1 MSTSRDCGILLHPTS
16 LPGPFAVGDLGP
28 EAHSFIDWASNAGA
42 GIWQVLPLNP
52 PEQISP
58 YGALSAFAGNPL
70 LISPQLMVEDGMLEP
85 NDLQGAPARSPGRV
99 DFELAG
105 RWKEDLLRRAWQRV
119 LKDPAWDRQLDQFA
133 TAEQQRPWLEDWTLF
148 CALRQ
153 RYASVPWWRW
163 PTDLAQRRSAAL
175 DIAAAGLKSRR
186 RYHAFVQL
194 LFFRQWHQLHRH
206 AAERGVRIFGD
217 LPIYV
222 PASSADVW
230 THRRLFE
237 LDDQGRQ
244 LSQAGVPPD
253 YFSATGQLWGF
264 PIYRWQQLAK
274 EGHRWWIDRLA
285 ANLRL
290 ADLLRLDH
298 FRAFAGFWSVP
309 MGEPTAIAGSWRPGP
324 GEELF
329 SAIAAELGELPLVAE
344 DLGEITADVEQL
356 RQALGFPGMR
366 VLQFGFD
373 DPASPH
379 APHQQSGDCV
389 VYSGTHDNP
398 TTVDWYAQLEAAQ
411 RQRVDDYGSEYDT
424 GEYSNGKRPP
434 IHWRLIHLAYASA
447 AQTAIIP
454 AQDLL
459 GLGPAARMNTPGS
472 ATGNWRWRLDSG
484 QLTLA
489 LARRLRRLA
498 ELCSRLPMGQ

>member
-1 MSTSRDCGILLHPTS
+1 MSTPRDCGILLHPTS

-28 EAHSFIDWASNAGA
+28 GAHSFIDWASSAGTS
-42 GIWQVLPLNP
+42 IWQMLPINP
-52 PEQISP
+52 PHQISP

-70 LISPQLMVEDGMLEP
+70 LISPQLLLEDGLLEP
-85 NDLQGAPARSPGRV
+85 DDLQGAPAGVPGGV
-99 DFELAG
+99 DFALAG
-105 RWKEDLLRRAWQRV
+105 RWKEGLLQRAWQRV
-119 LKDPAWDRQLDQFA
+119 AKDRTFGRQLEEF
-133 TAEQQRPWLEDWTLF
+133 TAAEPQRPWLEDWTLF

-153 RYASVPWWRW
+153 QYAATPWWRW
-163 PTDLAQRRSAAL
+163 PTDLAERQPAAL
-175 DIAAAGLKSRR
+175 DLAAARLEDCR
-186 RYHAFVQL
+186 RYHAFVQQ

-206 AAERGVRIFGD
+206 AADCGVRIFGD

-222 PASSADVW
+222 PANSTDVW

-237 LDDQGRQ
+237 LDDRGRQ
-244 LSQAGVPPD
+244 ISQAGVPPD

-264 PIYRWQQLAK
+264 PIYRWGQLAK
-274 EGHRWWIDRLA
+274 EGYRWWIDRLA

-309 MGEPTAIAGSWRPGP
+309 IGEPTALAGSWRPGP
-324 GEELF
+324 GIELF
-329 SAIAAELGELPLVAE
+329 STITDELGELPLVAE
-344 DLGEITADVEQL
+344 DLGDITEDVEQL
-356 RQALGFPGMR
+356 RQALGIPGMR

-379 APHQQSGDCV
+379 APHQLSGDCV

-398 TTVDWYAQLEAAQ
+398 TTVDWYAQLEPAQ
-411 RQRVDDYGSEYDT
+411 RQRVDDYGGGQGTSRQD
-424 GEYSNGKRPP
+424 PV
-434 IHWRLIHLAYASA
+434 HWRLIHLAYASA

-459 GLGPAARMNTPGS
+459 GLGSAARMNTPGS
-472 ATGNWRWRLDSG
+472 ATGNWRWRLNNG

-489 LARRLRRLA
+489 VAKRLRHLSERTG
-498 ELCSRLPMGQ
+498 RLPTQH